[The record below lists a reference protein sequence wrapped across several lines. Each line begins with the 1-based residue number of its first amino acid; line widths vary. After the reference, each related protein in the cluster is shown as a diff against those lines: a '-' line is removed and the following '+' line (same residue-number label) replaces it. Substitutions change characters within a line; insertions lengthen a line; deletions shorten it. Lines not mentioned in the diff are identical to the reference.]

1 MCQAVNSFDMGGAIS
16 TNYYSFISNEVS
28 HHFWDVELLSCFGR
42 LVDGYKSVK
51 ESLLMLW

>member
-16 TNYYSFISNEVS
+16 TNYYSFISNEGS

-42 LVDGYKSVK
+42 LADGYKSVK